1 VSAKFLD
8 EEARVA
14 FKRAI
19 EGIEAVSGVEV
30 AVAVRRRSHGY
41 RQANVTVGVLVAFAG
56 LAAMLFAKHTFAL
69 TSILIDPFVVGLL
82 AGGIVE
88 LLPDLKRV
96 LTPRVQRSEHV
107 HRAARATFVE
117 RGVHAT
123 RERIGL
129 LVYISWLEQQVALVP
144 DLGLARLLPEGTL
157 GRMEQALTAEMRAGG
172 KHVAAALERFTDEL
186 RTAVPIGENDL
197 NELSNSID
205 SDLERSRR
213 LFGRGV
219 ERKP

>member
-1 VSAKFLD
+1 MSAKFLD
-8 EEARVA
+8 EAARIA
-14 FKRAI
+14 FNRAI
-19 EGIEAVSGVEV
+19 ESIEAVSAVEV
-30 AVAVRRRSHGY
+30 VVAVRRRSHGY
-41 RQANVTVGVLVAFAG
+41 RQANVTVGMLVGFAG
-56 LAAMLFAKHTFAL
+56 LAAMLYAKQAFAL
-69 TSILIDPFVVGLL
+69 TSILIDPFVVGLI

-88 LLPDLKRV
+88 LLPGVKRV
-96 LTPRVQRSEHV
+96 MTPSAQRSYHV

-129 LVYISWLEQQVALVP
+129 LVYISRLEQQVALVP
-144 DLGLARLLPEGTL
+144 DLGLARLLPADAI
-157 GRMEQALTAEMRAGG
+157 GRMEAALAAEMRGG
-172 KHVAAALERFTDEL
+172 GAHVAAALERFADEL
-186 RTAVPIGENDL
+186 RQAAPVGADDT

-213 LFGRGV
+213 LFRRAP